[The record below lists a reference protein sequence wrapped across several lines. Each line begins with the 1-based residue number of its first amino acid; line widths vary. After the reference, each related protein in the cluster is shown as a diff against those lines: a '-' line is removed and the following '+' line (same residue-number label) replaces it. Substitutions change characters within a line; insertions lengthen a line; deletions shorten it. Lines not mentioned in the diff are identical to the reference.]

1 MHKQVC
7 VPRLNIHHSN
17 CSTEG
22 EKKIRNTLLT
32 KQQLKDHNDKQSKE
46 RFFGA
51 EASHFNQTTT
61 TTKKKKGELTI
72 KVWTETR
79 YEGAIY
85 RLKRVL
91 MVTSEDMRAIT
102 KTQRT
107 ERLAPKLPFLML
119 QPPV

>member
-7 VPRLNIHHSN
+7 VPRLNIHHCN
-17 CSTEG
+17 CSIE
-22 EKKIRNTLLT
+22 EKKKIRNTLLT

-51 EASHFNQTTT
+51 EASHFNHTTT
-61 TTKKKKGELTI
+61 TKKKGELTI

-91 MVTSEDMRAIT
+91 MVT
-102 KTQRT
+102 
-107 ERLAPKLPFLML
+107 
-119 QPPV
+119 